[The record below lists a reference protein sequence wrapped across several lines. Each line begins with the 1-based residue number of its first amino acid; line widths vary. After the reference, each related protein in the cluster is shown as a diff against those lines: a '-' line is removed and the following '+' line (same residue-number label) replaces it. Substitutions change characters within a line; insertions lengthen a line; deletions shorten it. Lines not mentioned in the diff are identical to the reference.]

1 MAFHKYKNSKA
12 SEAGLSDLRSN
23 SLAQKNS
30 YAVLAQQRDAI
41 MQEEE
46 ETEKNRAKEEENAE
60 RIINRM
66 NILSSRSKSAPPR
79 FRSRR
84 RSRGRASRRNRGR
97 TNRRNRGRGKR

>member
-1 MAFHKYKNSKA
+1 MAFHKNKNSGEA
-12 SEAGLSDLRSN
+12 SETGLAHLRSN

-30 YAVLAQQRDAI
+30 YDVLAQQRDAI
-41 MQEEE
+41 MQEEK
-46 ETEKNRAKEEENAE
+46 KNIKAQEEEEE

-84 RSRGRASRRNRGR
+84 RSRGRTNRRNRSR